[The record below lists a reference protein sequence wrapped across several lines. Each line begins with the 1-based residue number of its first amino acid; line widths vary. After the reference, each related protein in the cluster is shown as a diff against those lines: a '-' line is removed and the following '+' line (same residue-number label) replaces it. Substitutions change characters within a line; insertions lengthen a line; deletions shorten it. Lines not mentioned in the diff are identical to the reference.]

1 MDLAPKDVG
10 RKTNT
15 TLQVGDR
22 RFLSIACGASR
33 NFTDELNLQW
43 VPDTEYISTGVPY
56 LHFGNFSKNQSV
68 QHLRQFPN
76 NSKSCYAIPTTPN
89 TRYLVRA
96 SFYYNSFD
104 MAITSPIF
112 DKAINATTFSTVRII
127 DPSFVYRKEV
137 IAFSP
142 WEWFSICLLN
152 TNQGYPF
159 ISSLELRPLPAGMYG
174 LPYLDENYLVNQIRL
189 SFGAPVSVRYPDDPQ
204 DRIWYSDSYPVDLQP
219 CDLQNILPPDEVEV
233 ISTSQQ
239 VEVNGRKAP
248 DQPPMLV
255 MQRGVVGKTGNLTYR
270 YHLDDF
276 DFPGQAYALAYFAE
290 IEELN
295 ANKKRSFHFTINSK
309 DATYI
314 NQSLD
319 IQSNAGGPYVAFEP
333 SYANAT
339 FPRFVL
345 SFGGVLTDGEA
356 VGDPCL
362 PIPWDWVTCTTQSP
376 PRVKSINLAGRNLGG
391 SIPSNIS
398 LLVCRDT
405 IDLSGNQF
413 SGPIPDLRDLTYL
426 NTLSVNL
433 QTYFSTSCRTSF
445 KGIETAR
452 RQLHLNN
459 NNLSGEFPEWP
470 EELPNLTEVWVQNN
484 VLTGAI
490 PQALLKKPSLRIRSD
505 LCNDS
510 TCENPLKKKGLNMGA
525 LITGLVLSTVLLI
538 GVFTYFQKHRLKDRV
553 RGAKAAISSSS
564 FLWRNFASR
573 SIGSVDETTEIGPPA
588 LTFDIAEL
596 RKATNNFK
604 YNIGKGGFGSVFRG
618 KLNDGTEVAVKV
630 LANDSPQGA
639 REFRNE
645 VTLLQGIKHRNVVSL
660 IGYCSSKKHRI
671 VVYEYLP
678 EGSLHERLHGHFAR
692 TLVESITLDWQT
704 RLRIAVDAAK
714 GLEYLHAECSIIHR
728 GVKTRN
734 ILLSSGMEAKVGD
747 FGLSCL
753 LPSDATS
760 YKSSTVQGTVGYLD
774 PEYYHE
780 HRLTMMS
787 DVYSF
792 GVVLLELISGR
803 PPMSRLED
811 GITDQVPTLVNW
823 VCSLLQRAAVDELID
838 PKLGYASFIERE
850 KRQAWEV
857 WATAIQYVR
866 AESRQRP
873 TMSEVVKALSETL
886 NPTHPATQCDSEAKP
901 AHEMTDDREQFPG
914 TQSPPSSVE
923 AAAAAAPHPSSTRI
937 EPV

>member
-1 MDLAPKDVG
+1 MSPFNSFFIKPRERSSWFAG
-10 RKTNT
+10 
-15 TLQVGDR
+15 
-22 RFLSIACGASR
+22 FLSIACGASR

-333 SYANAT
+333 SYANGKAAAT
-339 FPRFVL
+339 YNPDEL
-345 SFGGVLTDGEA
+345 ALLQSFGGVLTDGEA

-376 PRVKSINLAGRNLGG
+376 PRVKSI
-391 SIPSNIS
+391 
-398 LLVCRDT
+398 
-405 IDLSGNQF
+405 DLSGNQF

-426 NTLSVNL
+426 NT
-433 QTYFSTSCRTSF
+433 
-445 KGIETAR
+445 
-452 RQLHLNN
+452 LHLNN

-490 PQALLKKPSLRIRSD
+490 PQALLKKPSLRI
-505 LCNDS
+505 
-510 TCENPLKKKGLNMGA
+510 
-525 LITGLVLSTVLLI
+525 
-538 GVFTYFQKHRLKDRV
+538 
-553 RGAKAAISSSS
+553 
-564 FLWRNFASR
+564 RNFASR

-645 VTLLQGIKHRNVVSL
+645 HRNVVSL

-678 EGSLHERLHGHFAR
+678 EGSLHERLH
-692 TLVESITLDWQT
+692 ESITLDWQT